1 MITVKVTYTVKPG
14 FAAQNKQNIGVFLND
29 FKKLDTKQ
37 FSYNVYTTGDGKTF
51 VHLSVYKSK
60 EAQTELLDVESF
72 KLFQQKRDESG
83 LVGEPGI
90 EVLEWVGSSG
100 EFKQNV

>member
-14 FAAQNKQNIGVFLND
+14 FTAQNRQNIEVFLND

-37 FSYNVYTTGDGKTF
+37 FSYNVYTKGNGNTF
-51 VHLSVYKSK
+51 VHLSVYNSK
-60 EAQTELLDVESF
+60 EAQNELLNGESF

-83 LVGEPGI
+83 LEGEPAI
-90 EVLEWVGSSG
+90 EVLEWVGGVG
-100 EFKQNV
+100 EFK

>member
-14 FAAQNKQNIGVFLND
+14 FAADNRKNIDVFLND

-37 FSYNVYTTGDGKTF
+37 FSYNVYTKSGGNSF
-51 VHLSVYKSK
+51 VHLSVYKNK
-60 EAQTELLDVESF
+60 EAQTELLNVDSF

-83 LVGEPGI
+83 LVGEPEI
-90 EVLEWVGSSG
+90 EVLEHVGGVG
-100 EFKQNV
+100 EFR